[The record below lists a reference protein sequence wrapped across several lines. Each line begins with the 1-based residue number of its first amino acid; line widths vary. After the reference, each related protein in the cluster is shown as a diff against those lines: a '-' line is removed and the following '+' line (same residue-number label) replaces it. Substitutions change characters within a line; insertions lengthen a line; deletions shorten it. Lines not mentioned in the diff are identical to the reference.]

1 MAFSNSIWELFVMKG
16 QGLMYIQWN
25 YKIITPNIYI
35 FIFLKAYLI
44 LLTSTTSI
52 NEQSIRRNMIE
63 LQNIT
68 L

>member
-1 MAFSNSIWELFVMKG
+1 MKG